1 MKTKNEWL
9 EILKITKILDE
20 IKFILHSQQRQHQQQ
35 LQQQQKNRR
44 IIKTHTNHT
53 HTHNKSTPFNT
64 HNQTPVSL
72 IKTSFYKITK

>member
-1 MKTKNEWL
+1 MTRNFKDNKN
-9 EILKITKILDE
+9 IRRNQI
-20 IKFILHSQQRQHQQQ
+20 HSS
-35 LQQQQKNRR
+35 LPTTPTSTTTTTTKNRR

-72 IKTSFYKITK
+72 IKTSFNKITK